1 MYTVEICCGEYYN
14 VLAVFVNKQLA
25 VDYAYYYAST
35 QKLHWLVNL
44 ENKSVKVIDGDQCV
58 FECQILSERE

>member
-1 MYTVEICCGEYYN
+1 MYTVEICCGAYYN

-35 QKLHWLVNL
+35 QKIHWMEDLDD
-44 ENKSVKVIDGDQCV
+44 KCVKVIDGDHCV
-58 FECQILSERE
+58 LSVHI